1 MEEKFHPLKKKTCLE
16 QSVHVRPRVIKVGP
30 VMLAQALHEKC
41 AWSLNNQNNKLN
53 EVFYNTNNCLVLLNT
68 VNNLSYGQREEIQ
81 KIL

>member
-1 MEEKFHPLKKKTCLE
+1 M
-16 QSVHVRPRVIKVGP
+16 
-30 VMLAQALHEKC
+30 
-41 AWSLNNQNNKLN
+41 QNNKLN